1 MRDVPSPP
9 HTRYTRR
16 GWGNLPTVLLLMLI
30 GLLLR
35 AARLDFQPL
44 WWDEGYSVW
53 FATHPLAQMAALT
66 ARDIHPPLYYAL
78 LHLWIALWGPGPL
91 ALRSLSILFGMLT
104 IPMAYLVG
112 RELAGPRA
120 GLWAAALIALNPI
133 HVYYSQEVR
142 MYGLVAGLSLGSMY
156 YATRLLGLTRPDETP
171 PARSTGIGYVL
182 LTLAALYT
190 QYYAALLPLGFTLYA
205 LWRWRRDPT
214 ALLRW
219 LGLQLLVAIGYLPWA
234 LYAVPELIPYVS
246 QKVAVEADRPLGL
259 FTYLGRHLSAFV
271 VGHLEGPLR
280 RWWPLGL
287 SPLLP
292 IAWGAWRRRAD
303 DGRGG
308 HAIPFLG
315 VTLTTAL
322 GAGFLLN
329 LRYPFFPER
338 GERLLL
344 LAAPALWLLMAIALD
359 GLWRTWRPAALASG
373 GLWLGLAAFS
383 LAAFYTVPRYADDDY
398 RPLIRQVRQQ
408 GQPDDVVWAV
418 FPWQVGYFRAYT
430 REGDPEARLLP
441 AQEWG
446 PAVQAALDE
455 TLAQGR
461 RIWLPEHLSLGAILE
476 TQMESYLLA
485 REDVYPT
492 VNAWYGPN
500 TRLTL
505 FTPAASPGISG
516 PQAEPAI
523 SFERILALRRSV
535 LAPDIPRDPTRPEL
549 AQDPRRLQPTYDVIR
564 VDLEWEILAR
574 PPAKLQVGLRLA
586 DDAGRTWSQRDSRP
600 LGGSRSFASVQPGR
614 RLRDRH
620 GLMVPAGTPPGRYT
634 VWLKVYD
641 PESERALDLVGP
653 DGRTRGT
660 EIALGQVDI
669 WPADRPLSPDQLPI
683 ATPRAVD
690 LSGGVRF
697 LGYTLGEGPFEPGR
711 AIPVNL
717 FWQAREDIDQEYLAF
732 VQLLDDQQRLLAA
745 WEGPPAE
752 SFPTYEWRRGTL
764 IRQQVRLRLP
774 ATVPDGVHQ
783 LITGMFRLRDRK
795 RLTLERGWW
804 PFRAPED
811 YIVLADVEVRGR
823 PHDYTPPSPRYP
835 LDVQIGPFARLIG
848 YDLEVPDPRP
858 GGRITLT
865 LYWQAT
871 ASADEE
877 YTVFIHLLD
886 QEGRF
891 RGQVDAPPGDGAYP
905 TTGWLPG
912 EYLVDRYT
920 LTIAPDA
927 SPGPHVLEVGMYL
940 PDTGARL
947 PVRDAAG
954 QPLGDRVLLAETPIL
969 VR

>member
-1 MRDVPSPP
+1 MNDARSTPLVLP
-9 HTRYTRR
+9 TYR
-16 GWGNLPTVLLLMLI
+16 GWGNLPAVSLLTLI
-30 GLLLR
+30 GLILR
-35 AARLDFQPL
+35 VIRLNFQPL

-53 FATHPLAQMAALT
+53 FATHSLPQMAALT

-78 LHLWIALWGPGPL
+78 LHLWIALWGPGPI
-91 ALRSLSILFGMLT
+91 ALRSLSVLFGVLT
-104 IPMAYLVG
+104 IPVAYLVG

-120 GLWAAALIALNPI
+120 GLWAAALFALSPI
-133 HVYYSQEVR
+133 HIYYSQEVR
-142 MYGLVAGLSLGSMY
+142 MYGLVAGLSLGAMY
-156 YATRLLGLTRPDETP
+156 CAARILGLTRFGETP
-171 PARSTGIGYVL
+171 PARSTWVGYAL

-205 LWRWRRDPT
+205 LWRWRRRPS
-214 ALLRW
+214 ALARW
-219 LGLQLLVAIGYLPWA
+219 LGLQLLVAIGYLPWV

-259 FTYLGRHLSAFV
+259 LVYLGRHLSAFTI
-271 VGHLEGPLR
+271 GHLEGALKG
-280 RWWPLGL
+280 WWPLGL
-287 SPLLP
+287 LPLLP
-292 IAWGAWRRRAD
+292 VLWGLWRRRAGSPGKD
-303 DGRGG
+303 
-308 HAIPFLG
+308 ALPFLG
-315 VTLTTAL
+315 VTLGTAL
-322 GAGFLLN
+322 GVGFLLN

-344 LAAPALWLLMAIALD
+344 LAAPALWLSAAIALE
-359 GLWRTWRPAALASG
+359 GLWRIRRSVVLASG
-373 GLWLGLAAFS
+373 VIWLGLATLS

-398 RPLIRQVRQQ
+398 RPLIQQVQQQ
-408 GQPDDVVWAV
+408 GQPDDVVWCV
-418 FPWQVGYFRAYT
+418 FPWQVGYFRAYA
-430 REGDPEARLLP
+430 REDAPKARLLP

-455 TLAQGR
+455 TLAQGH

-476 TQMESYLLA
+476 THMESYLLS
-485 REDVYPT
+485 RTDVYPT
-492 VNAWYGPN
+492 VNVWYGPN

-505 FTPAASPGISG
+505 FTPAASPGIIG
-516 PQAEPAI
+516 PQEEPTVT
-523 SFERILALRRSV
+523 FERTLALRRSV
-535 LAPDIPRDPTRPEL
+535 LSPDIPRDPARPEL
-549 AQDPRRLQPTYDVIR
+549 AQDPQRLQPEYDVIR
-564 VDLEWEILAR
+564 VDLEWEVLAR
-574 PPAKLQVGLRLA
+574 PPAELRVGLRLA
-586 DDAGRTWSQRDSRP
+586 DQAGRTWSQRDSQP
-600 LGGSRSFASVQPGR
+600 LGGSRSFASVQPGQ
-614 RLRDRH
+614 RLLDRH

-669 WPADRPLSPDQLPI
+669 WPTDRPLTPDRLPI

-697 LGYTLGEGPFEPGR
+697 LGYSLGEGPFEPGR

-752 SFPTYEWRRGTL
+752 SFPTYEWRRGML
-764 IRQQVRLRLP
+764 IRQPVKLRLP
-774 ATVPDGVHQ
+774 ATVPDGSHR
-783 LITGMFRLRDRK
+783 LIAGMFRLHDRK
-795 RLTLERGWW
+795 RLTLARGWW
-804 PFRAPED
+804 PFRAPQD
-811 YIVLADVEVRGR
+811 YIALADVEVRGR
-823 PHDYTPPSPRYP
+823 PHDYTRPSPQYP

-848 YDLEVPDPRP
+848 YDLAVEDPRP

-865 LYWQAT
+865 LYWEAL

-886 QEGRF
+886 EAGRF
-891 RGQVDAPPGDGAYP
+891 RGQVDAPPGNGAYP

-912 EYLVDRYT
+912 EYLADRYT

-940 PDTGARL
+940 PATGARL
-947 PVRDAAG
+947 PVRDATG

-969 VR
+969 IR